1 MHHCRGTIVSELITN
16 RTAYHAIIQEWVLG
30 SSHKPNLKLLQT
42 CEMVVALS
50 VPEPRLKAD
59 LRGVWL
65 SFGLVPIFWYVHIAG
80 EGEGELI

>member
-1 MHHCRGTIVSELITN
+1 
-16 RTAYHAIIQEWVLG
+16 
-30 SSHKPNLKLLQT
+30 
-42 CEMVVALS
+42 MVVALS

-59 LRGVWL
+59 LRGVGL